1 MRRNLVQIRAL
12 PRACWGWRLTAVPGK
27 CQGALF
33 APYRLAMLLWKG
45 IALRLG
51 FLLLRKW
58 CGARAPPKQR
68 GIADWLSDWESLGL
82 DLTAGKGSGATLTN
96 SWPSICLP
104 IYLFTHPSTR
114 SDISPLS
121 GPRSIGRIAARP
133 GCEYRNAYAVL
144 EWIHIPN
151 KNMN

>member
-1 MRRNLVQIRAL
+1 MRATLQRMPVQKNMRRDLVQMRAL
-12 PRACWGWRLTAVPGK
+12 PRGCWGWRLTAVPGK
-27 CQGALF
+27 CHGVLF

-82 DLTAGKGSGATLTN
+82 DLTAGKGSGATLTKGILTREAVA
-96 SWPSICLP
+96 SFWCAGSGTCGHLSAYLS
-104 IYLFTHPSTR
+104 IYLCILFS
-114 SDISPLS
+114 
-121 GPRSIGRIAARP
+121 
-133 GCEYRNAYAVL
+133 
-144 EWIHIPN
+144 
-151 KNMN
+151 